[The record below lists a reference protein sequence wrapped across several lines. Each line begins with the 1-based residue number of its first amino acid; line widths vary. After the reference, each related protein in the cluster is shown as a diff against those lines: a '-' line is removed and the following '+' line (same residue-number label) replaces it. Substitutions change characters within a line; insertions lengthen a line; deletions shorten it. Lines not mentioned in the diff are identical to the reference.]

1 MHGERPRIKTLHV
14 RLHGA
19 GLRSSELGK
28 VAEFVVELNGAKPT
42 DITIAIECKPL
53 RGAVHDDK
61 PDLSEKPV
69 NKNTYSVKCL
79 PTRPGDYVISILHC
93 GAYILRNPFYLTLPA
108 PNGEHTPKTPSSFT
122 HKTLCTFLCRH
133 CTTYKVKVPNF
144 EFCRGQEHETTT
156 FLFFS

>member
-1 MHGERPRIKTLHV
+1 MYGERPRIKTLHV

-61 PDLSEKPV
+61 LDLSVKPV
-69 NKNTYSVKCL
+69 SKNTYCVKYL

-93 GAYILRNPFYLTLPA
+93 GAHILRSPFYLTVPA
-108 PNGEHTPKTPSSFT
+108 PNGVHTPKTPSKFHAQDLLYISLPSL
-122 HKTLCTFLCRH
+122 HD
-133 CTTYKVKVPNF
+133 YIVKVPNF
-144 EFCRGQEHETTT
+144 EFCRGRKHETTT